1 MASPKYSA
9 ERFKRVENV
18 FDKKT
23 KRNIFKLA
31 SDGYFEELGEPIAL
45 GKEAN
50 VFTAR
55 RDDDSFVVVKIYRVE
70 NGNFNKMYRYIS
82 GDKRFETIQN
92 HRRKIVFSWVKR
104 EYRNLMLARDHV
116 NFPTPYTFKDN
127 ILVMELIG
135 DKRVAPQL
143 KDAYPD
149 NEQRYF
155 KRCIRQMRGLT
166 KAGLVHADFSQF
178 NILNHKGKPVF
189 IDMGQATPLDSA
201 NAEDLF
207 ERDLKNFKKFYKKF
221 IDEEK
226 IETAYKRLREQFN
239 EAAPGKDT

>member
-55 RDDDSFVVVKIYRVE
+55 REDDSFVVVKIYRVE

-82 GDKRFETIQN
+82 GDKRFDTIQN

-104 EYRNLMLARDHV
+104 EYRNLMLARDHLNV
-116 NFPTPYTFKDN
+116 PTPYEFKDN

-135 DKRVAPQL
+135 DRRIAPQL

-149 NEQRYF
+149 NDDMFF
-155 KRCIRQMRGLT
+155 KRSIRQIRGLI
-166 KAGLVHADFSQF
+166 KAGLVHADLSQF
-178 NILNHKGKPVF
+178 NILNFKDKPVF
-189 IDMGQATPLDSA
+189 IDMDQATPLDRM
-201 NAEDLF
+201 NASDLF
-207 ERDLKNFKKFYKKF
+207 ERDLRNFKKFYSKF
-221 IDEEK
+221 ISEDRIEAAFEK
-226 IETAYKRLREQFN
+226 LREEFDY
-239 EAAPGKDT
+239 ALPG

>member
-1 MASPKYSA
+1 MTMASPKYSA

-55 RDDDSFVVVKIYRVE
+55 REDDSFVVVKIYRVE

-82 GDKRFETIQN
+82 GDKRFDTIQN

-116 NFPTPYTFKDN
+116 NVPTPYEFKDN

-135 DKRVAPQL
+135 DRRIAPQL

-149 NEQRYF
+149 NDDMFF
-155 KRCIRQMRGLT
+155 KRSIRQIRGLI
-166 KAGLVHADFSQF
+166 KAGLVHADLSQF
-178 NILNHKGKPVF
+178 NILNFKDKPVF
-189 IDMGQATPLDSA
+189 IDMGQATPLDSM
-201 NAEDLF
+201 NASDLF
-207 ERDLKNFKKFYKKF
+207 ERDLRNFKKFYSKF
-221 IDEEK
+221 ISEDRIEAAFEK
-226 IETAYKRLREQFN
+226 LREEFDD
-239 EAAPGKDT
+239 ALPG

>member
-1 MASPKYSA
+1 MTMASPKYSA

-55 RDDDSFVVVKIYRVE
+55 REDDSFVVVKIYRVE

-82 GDKRFETIQN
+82 GDKRFDTIQN

-116 NFPTPYTFKDN
+116 NVPTPYEFKDN

-135 DKRVAPQL
+135 DRRIAPQL

-149 NEQRYF
+149 NDDMFF
-155 KRCIRQMRGLT
+155 KRSIRQIRGLI
-166 KAGLVHADFSQF
+166 KAGLVHADLSQF
-178 NILNHKGKPVF
+178 NILNFKDKPVF
-189 IDMGQATPLDSA
+189 IDMGQATPLDSM
-201 NAEDLF
+201 NASDLF
-207 ERDLKNFKKFYKKF
+207 ERDLRNFKKFYSKF
-221 IDEEK
+221 ISEDR
-226 IETAYKRLREQFN
+226 IEAAFQKLREEFDDSL
-239 EAAPGKDT
+239 PG

>member
-31 SDGYFEELGEPIAL
+31 SEGYFEELGEPIAL

-55 RDDDSFVVVKIYRVE
+55 REDDTFVVVKIYRVE
-70 NGNFNKMYRYIS
+70 NGNFNKMYQYIS
-82 GDKRFETIQN
+82 GDKRFDTIQN

-116 NFPTPYTFKDN
+116 NVPTPYEFKDN

-135 DKRVAPQL
+135 DRRIAPQL

-149 NEQRYF
+149 NDDMFF
-155 KRCIRQMRGLT
+155 KRSIRQIRGLI
-166 KAGLVHADFSQF
+166 KAGLVHADLSQF
-178 NILNHKGKPVF
+178 NILNFKDKPVF
-189 IDMGQATPLDSA
+189 IDMGQATPLDSM
-201 NAEDLF
+201 NASDLF
-207 ERDLKNFKKFYKKF
+207 ERDLRNFKKFYSKF
-221 IDEEK
+221 ISEDR
-226 IETAYKRLREQFN
+226 IEAAFQKLREEFN
-239 EAAPGKDT
+239 DALPG

>member
-1 MASPKYSA
+1 MTMASPKYSA

-55 RDDDSFVVVKIYRVE
+55 REDDSFVVVKIYRVE

-82 GDKRFETIQN
+82 GDKRFDTIQN

-104 EYRNLMLARDHV
+104 EYRNLMLARDHLNV
-116 NFPTPYTFKDN
+116 PTPYEFKDN

-135 DKRVAPQL
+135 DRRIAPQL

-149 NEQRYF
+149 NDDMFF
-155 KRCIRQMRGLT
+155 KRSIRQIRGLI
-166 KAGLVHADFSQF
+166 KAGLVHADLSQF
-178 NILNHKGKPVF
+178 NILNFKDKPVF
-189 IDMGQATPLDSA
+189 IDMGQATPLDSM
-201 NAEDLF
+201 NASDLF
-207 ERDLKNFKKFYKKF
+207 ERDLRNFKKFYSKF
-221 IDEEK
+221 ISEDRIEAAFEK
-226 IETAYKRLREQFN
+226 LREEFDD
-239 EAAPGKDT
+239 ALPG

>member
-31 SDGYFEELGEPIAL
+31 SEGYFEELGEPIAL

-55 RDDDSFVVVKIYRVE
+55 REDDTFVVVKIYRVE
-70 NGNFNKMYRYIS
+70 NGNFNKMYQYIS
-82 GDKRFETIQN
+82 GDKRFDTIQN

-116 NFPTPYTFKDN
+116 NVPTPYEFKDN

-135 DKRVAPQL
+135 DRRIAPQL

-149 NEQRYF
+149 NEDMFF
-155 KRCIRQMRGLT
+155 KRSIRQLRGMI
-166 KAGLVHADFSQF
+166 KAGLVHADLSQF
-178 NILNHKGKPVF
+178 NILNFKDKPVF
-189 IDMGQATPLDSA
+189 IDMGQATPFDSP
-201 NAEDLF
+201 NATDLF
-207 ERDLKNFKKFYKKF
+207 ERDLRNFKKFHSKF
-221 IDEEK
+221 IDEERIDHAFEK
-226 IETAYKRLREQFN
+226 LRSEFNDALPGEQ
-239 EAAPGKDT
+239 